1 MKKIFTLIAV
11 AVIALSS
18 CTKEVTQV
26 NGDTLPTKAIV
37 TGHARFCTVKQDGT
51 LTTPDIV
58 DKGTLIN
65 IMYGTPDK
73 EGNIDFAYKSTTTDK
88 DGYFEVELGCPVGK
102 SITVKVNASMMED
115 SYAATSNGSM
125 IMTEAYLFGEVS
137 KTIPS
142 GDIVY
147 FDLILLPAANVGEP
161 GLTQP

>member
-88 DGYFEVELGCPVGK
+88 DGYFEVELD
-102 SITVKVNASMMED
+102 ASMMED